1 MLKNVEEG
9 IFMDNVIEILE
20 RLFNFYKVTNVAELS
35 QKIETSQATISSW
48 KVRNS
53 INAVK
58 KKCREL
64 NIYDEI
70 FTDKVLINENI
81 FEDELNTIYDI
92 LIDNAKYTLKDKI
105 NKLFDKNILNKMD
118 TYLTKKILIRVLNK
132 LKEENKRYPINISK
146 KYLLKEISDTKINF
160 TEPFKRKELISII
173 EKNFSNL
180 ECYVLINYY
189 EELLEK

>member
-1 MLKNVEEG
+1 
-9 IFMDNVIEILE
+9 MDNVIEILE

-70 FTDKVLINENI
+70 FTDKVLVNENI

-173 EKNFSNL
+173 EKIFSNL

>member
-92 LIDNAKYTLKDKI
+92 LIDNAKYTLKDKM